1 MTYGATTTDPIIHK
15 VRRRSTGSGRARGRE
30 AQRERRQMRPMPRIH
45 EVQVDEAMTALG
57 GIASFAAFCRSHGID
72 ADIGKAVAGRKI
84 GPAVVYPL
92 GRVCAALV
100 PMAALGMGRIFGFEQ
115 LAGDPIVEHLF
126 GGEVPS
132 IDTLYRDLRRIQGAA
147 LDDLEAIAN
156 RLALQV
162 FSKRHGADALA
173 PGSVIE
179 LDVDTSVLERYGLQ
193 EGAERGYNPRARG
206 RRSHHP
212 IACRIGGTQTLF
224 GVRLRPGNEG
234 FGVVDADIIAEWVK
248 LVRRENPGVQV
259 LVRIDSG
266 GDCGELLEALED
278 AGAMFLVKLR
288 MTKALVGSLASVEAW
303 DVVDR
308 DADNAPTR
316 RTAELAFR
324 REKWPDRPWRTVAV
338 RDERESGKQRML
350 WEDSLDTARA
360 YVTNAPLLTADE
372 LARLYDKRAGIEP
385 VFADLKG
392 HWTLGACAHDFDAT
406 EAWMLLK
413 LIAQNALVLYA
424 QTRCAAIA
432 RWSTP
437 SLRAVLLQ
445 IPGRLVRSARQWTL
459 KLARRPLLA
468 MASMAHPLLE

>member
-1 MTYGATTTDPIIHK
+1 MTHGSTTTDPIIHK
-15 VRRRSTGSGRARGRE
+15 VRRRSTGRGRARGRE

-45 EVQVDEAMTALG
+45 EVQVDEAMTSLG
-57 GIASFAAFCRSHGID
+57 GVASFAAFCRACGID
-72 ADIGKAVAGRKI
+72 TDLGKAVAGRKM
-84 GPAVVYPL
+84 GPGIVYPL
-92 GRVCAALV
+92 DRVCAALV
-100 PMAALGMGRIFGFEQ
+100 PMAALGMGRVFGFEQ
-115 LAGDPIVEHLF
+115 LAGDPSVEQLF

-132 IDTLYRDLRRIQGAA
+132 IDTLYRDLRRIEGAA
-147 LDDLEAIAN
+147 LDELEAIAN

-173 PGSVIE
+173 KGTVVE

-234 FGVVDADIIAEWVK
+234 FGVVDADIIAAWVK
-248 LVRRENPGVQV
+248 LIREENPGVQV

-288 MTKALVGSLASVEAW
+288 MTKSLVGSLASVEAW

-308 DADNAPTR
+308 DADDAPTR

-324 REKWPDRPWRTVAV
+324 REKWPDRPWRTVA
-338 RDERESGKQRML
+338 DHE
-350 WEDSLDTARA
+350 
-360 YVTNAPLLTADE
+360 LTAT
-372 LARLYDKRAGIEP
+372 RALEHECDG
-385 VFADLKG
+385 
-392 HWTLGACAHDFDAT
+392 
-406 EAWMLLK
+406 
-413 LIAQNALVLYA
+413 
-424 QTRCAAIA
+424 TRHAGNYLH
-432 RWSTP
+432 R
-437 SLRAVLLQ
+437 
-445 IPGRLVRSARQWTL
+445 GR
-459 KLARRPLLA
+459 
-468 MASMAHPLLE
+468 